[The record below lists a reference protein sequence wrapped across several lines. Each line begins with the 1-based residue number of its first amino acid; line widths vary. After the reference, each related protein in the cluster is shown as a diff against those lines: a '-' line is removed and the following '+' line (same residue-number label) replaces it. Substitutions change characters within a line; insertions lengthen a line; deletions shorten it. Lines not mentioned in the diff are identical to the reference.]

1 MSSNPTLS
9 KIKLGN
15 IPYYLK
21 DADVRN
27 QLYTP
32 ALSESGSIVNFIS
45 QTTLPV
51 TKLIAN
57 IEPIQSG
64 SGDPSPD
71 NIRPISGW
79 TGCNVFQ
86 TRNNIFGGTTLRD
99 SVLASMNGVINYPDD
114 KCVAFAADAVVT
126 QPISQNVK
134 FKEQTSYTFIMTLK
148 KSSGV
153 GSNLRVYYTDGTGEN
168 IPNVTAAD
176 TKETVLFI
184 SNPNK
189 TIQSIRKNN
198 SSGTTYLYYEESGV
212 FEGALTVNDFTPYSG
227 NTYHISW
234 ETEAG
239 TVYGGTLD
247 VLNGVLV
254 VDMAMVDLGT
264 LTWNLVSIYGDGV
277 FTTTIQTLPN
287 EPNYSNLLCSTY
299 RSVVSSTPW
308 SDMAD
313 KTCKKANT
321 SKMLAIR
328 DTDYTDAAT
337 FKSAMSGVQLVY
349 ELATPVTYQLTPQQ
363 INAFLGENNIWADTG
378 DVEVEYQTLGNEIHS
393 NISIIIYTVT
403 LEPEEWTDTTPSV
416 YTYSNTSLKCG
427 KDGTVPL
434 VIDCTSG
441 ENEYALIDNAIATA
455 GVGIV
460 FTATTKPTA
469 TIEIR
474 IIDFY

>member
-1 MSSNPTLS
+1 MSNNPALS

-15 IPYYLK
+15 IPYDLK

-27 QLYTP
+27 QLYTS

-45 QTTLPV
+45 QTTLPI

-79 TGCNVFQ
+79 TGCNVWRTGKNQLGGLPFALAMQDSSYAPQFSIDTVAKTFTFTRGKQ
-86 TRNNIFGGTTLRD
+86 TGSSYDNNLFKKLVGGQYTAIITYSNSATNNSLRFVYSDGTTWGIQLD
-99 SVLASMNGVINYPDD
+99 ASGNQKTTV
-114 KCVAFAADAVVT
+114 VVT
-126 QPISQNVK
+126 S
-134 FKEQTSYTFIMTLK
+134 
-148 KSSGV
+148 
-153 GSNLRVYYTDGTGEN
+153 
-168 IPNVTAAD
+168 
-176 TKETVLFI
+176 
-184 SNPNK
+184 
-189 TIQSIRKNN
+189 N
-198 SSGTTYLYYEESGV
+198 SSKTLVNIELSYYSTGITTVYYEESGFFPGV
-212 FEGALTVNDFTPYSG
+212 LTADQFEPYSG
-227 NTYHISW
+227 NTYPISW

-239 TVYGGTLD
+239 TVYGGELD
-247 VLNGVLV
+247 VTN
-254 VDMAMVDLGT
+254 GT
-264 LTWNLVSIYGDGV
+264 LIVDRGMIASYNGE
-277 FTTTIQTLPN
+277 TLPGDWISDRDVYA
-287 EPNYSNLLCSTY
+287 PNT
-299 RSVVSSTPW
+299 TPTVG
-308 SDMAD
+308 AQ
-313 KTCKKANT
+313 
-321 SKMLAIR
+321 
-328 DTDYTDAAT
+328 
-337 FKSAMSGVQLVY
+337 VVY
-349 ELATPVTYQLTPQQ
+349 ELAESIVYQLAPQQ
-363 INAFLGENNIWADTG
+363 INALLGENNIWADTG

-403 LEPEEWTDTTPSV
+403 LEPEEWTDTTPST

-469 TIEIR
+469 AIEIR